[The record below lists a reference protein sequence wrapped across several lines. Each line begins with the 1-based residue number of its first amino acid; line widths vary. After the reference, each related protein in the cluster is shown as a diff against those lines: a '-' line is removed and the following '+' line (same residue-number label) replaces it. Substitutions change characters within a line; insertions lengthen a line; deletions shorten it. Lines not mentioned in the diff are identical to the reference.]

1 VRISVKMNSRP
12 VESEQGVR
20 SNLNGLFGSL
30 NTLRALLNAAW
41 GSPSPSTY
49 VL

>member
-1 VRISVKMNSRP
+1 M
-12 VESEQGVR
+12 
-20 SNLNGLFGSL
+20 

-49 VL
+49 VTVIGLSAIGQFYLHGSLLQVII